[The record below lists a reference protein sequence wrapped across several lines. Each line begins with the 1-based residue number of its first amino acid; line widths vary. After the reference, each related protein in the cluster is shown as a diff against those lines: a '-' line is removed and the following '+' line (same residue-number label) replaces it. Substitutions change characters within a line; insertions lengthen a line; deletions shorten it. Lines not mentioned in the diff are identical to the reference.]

1 MPDIQSHTLSAG
13 DIINVSNQ
21 GEKAIKVKIVTADG
35 AIIESNL
42 HPGASC
48 RIIAGN
54 KQLDIF
60 ILDAEQIYNNFEIV

>member
-13 DIINVSNQ
+13 DIINISNQ

-35 AIIESNL
+35 AAIESNL

-48 RIIAGN
+48 KTTAGT

-60 ILDAEQIYNNFEIV
+60 ILDADQIFNNFEIV